1 MNLDGVWQDLGLML
15 RSCRQQP
22 GFALTALATLTLGI
36 GACTA
41 VFSVV
46 NAVIL
51 RPVPYPDPDRIVLVG
66 TNTGAS
72 APKLA
77 AWAQAND
84 VFT

>member
-1 MNLDGVWQDLGLML
+1 MTPQGVWPDLRYAL
-15 RSCRQQP
+15 RSYRRQP

-41 VFSVV
+41 IFSVV

-51 RPVPYPDPDRIVLVG
+51 RPLPFPNTNRIVQVG

-72 APKLA
+72 PPKLA
-77 AWAQAND
+77 ASRRGSRLA
-84 VFT
+84 